1 MNGTDHLDQL
11 LGYNGTGFEASGM
24 GKVSRK
30 GKVWATAVTFST
42 PLPESL
48 EVPLIMILS
57 VVIVGGYIGLYSIG
71 GATWDYIQYPL
82 GLYMLGH
89 DVYYVEDTRMF
100 PVYQEEGFNWNDAT
114 PCIEK
119 LRSFLLTSSGA
130 LCAAGV

>member
-57 VVIVGGYIGLYSIG
+57 VVIVGGYIGEVILSCG
-71 GATWDYIQYPL
+71 GSLSFFKISK
-82 GLYMLGH
+82 
-89 DVYYVEDTRMF
+89 
-100 PVYQEEGFNWNDAT
+100 FNKW
-114 PCIEK
+114 
-119 LRSFLLTSSGA
+119 
-130 LCAAGV
+130 